1 MEPLLVY
8 YSSLSQNTYRFVEKL
23 GIRAERIDISM
34 KSDPLIMEEPYVLIS
49 PTYADDDGSK
59 AVPKQ
64 VIRFLNNPQ
73 NREFMQG
80 VIASG
85 NRNFGEM
92 FAYAGTVISRK
103 CNVPCLYRFEL
114 SGTPDDIVNVRTG
127 VRKLWQSIS
136 NSTAQQKMAR
146 QQA

>member
-8 YSSLSQNTYRFVEKL
+8 YSSPSGNTERFVKNL
-23 GIRAERIDISM
+23 GIRAKRIPISM
-34 KSDPLIMEEPYVLIS
+34 KEEMEPINEPYVLVS

-64 VIRFLNNPQ
+64 VIRFLNNAH
-73 NREFMQG
+73 NRALMIG

-85 NRNFGEM
+85 NRNFGHM

-103 CNVPCLYRFEL
+103 CNVPFLYKFEL
-114 SGTPDDIVNVRTG
+114 SGTTDDIANVTQGVN
-127 VRKLWQSIS
+127 KLW
-136 NSTAQQKMAR
+136 NSLKQTPSSHMTAIPA
-146 QQA
+146 